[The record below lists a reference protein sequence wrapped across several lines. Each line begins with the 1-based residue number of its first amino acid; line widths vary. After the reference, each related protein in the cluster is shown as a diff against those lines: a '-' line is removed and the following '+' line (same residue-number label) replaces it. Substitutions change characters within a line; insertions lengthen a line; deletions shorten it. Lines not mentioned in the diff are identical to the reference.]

1 MKKDIAP
8 HLKVSAE
15 RRGGAAKGAVPAPA
29 APAVP
34 EKPSPQLAALHSTGL
49 PADFRQLPPHMKR
62 LLAPFAQHPLD
73 LMDNEDQDPAFR
85 EKPLPQLAALH
96 ATGLPADFR
105 QLPPHMKQLLAPFA
119 QFDLMDN
126 EDEDSTEAGAPS
138 KAAATSGMASASSSN
153 GLGSKFEQAEAAHA
167 QLTAELEAVL
177 NESNGVG
184 ENSVAAASK
193 PKGSAENRAAHD
205 EDIVSELRATGS
217 RKKNKKGALE
227 NAEKLEKMIA
237 GFPFVQA
244 LELNSPSSVK
254 VLSEWYSG

>member
-8 HLKVSAE
+8 HLKVSAQ
-15 RRGGAAKGAVPAPA
+15 RRGGAADKGAVPAPA
-29 APAVP
+29 APAVS

-73 LMDNEDQDPAFR
+73 LMD
-85 EKPLPQLAALH
+85 
-96 ATGLPADFR
+96 G
-105 QLPPHMKQLLAPFA
+105 
-119 QFDLMDN
+119 

-138 KAAATSGMASASSSN
+138 KAAATSGKAGASSSN
-153 GLGSKFEQAEAAHA
+153 GVRSKFEQAEAANA
-167 QLTAELEAVL
+167 QLAAELDAVL
-177 NESNGVG
+177 NEAKGVG

-205 EDIVSELRATGS
+205 KDIVSEQRATGS

-227 NAEKLEKMIA
+227 SAEKLEKMLA
-237 GFPFVQA
+237 GFPYVQA
-244 LELNSPSSVK
+244 LELNAPSSVK